1 MGCFIKTARLLS
13 SCGTEHNREFLPLRQ
28 SEKTALCI
36 RCTPEEA
43 NVIRMAAKNEHR
55 TVGGCRQRGAGIYRA
70 AKTDRAKGKWSA
82 STTTS
87 RMSSPHAMRD
97 CNCAGFL
104 L

>member
-55 TVGGCRQRGAGIYRA
+55 TVGGFVVNAALEYIVQQKQIEQKANGRLPPRQAG
-70 AKTDRAKGKWSA
+70 
-82 STTTS
+82 
-87 RMSSPHAMRD
+87 
-97 CNCAGFL
+97 
-104 L
+104 